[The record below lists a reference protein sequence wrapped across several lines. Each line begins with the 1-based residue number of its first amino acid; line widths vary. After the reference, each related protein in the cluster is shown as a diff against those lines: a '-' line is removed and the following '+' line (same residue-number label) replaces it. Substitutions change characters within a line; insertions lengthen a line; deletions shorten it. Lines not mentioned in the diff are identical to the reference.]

1 MPQKY
6 TTIATI
12 TISMIATLIG
22 KYVWDRYLSKSS
34 RITVEEHK
42 RDFIILEKRLNAG
55 SETFKKINTCM
66 SAMCMVQLEL
76 CEKLQVDCKDIRKII
91 VDSGL
96 DL

>member
-1 MPQKY
+1 MELY

-12 TISMIATLIG
+12 IISMIATLIC
-22 KYVWDRYLSKSS
+22 KYIWDRYLSKSS
-34 RITVEEHK
+34 RVTVKEHE
-42 RDFIILEKRLNAG
+42 RDIANLVERLKEG
-55 SETFKKINTCM
+55 SDTFKKINTCM

-91 VDSGL
+91 IDSGL